1 MMNRVALGGLCLLIL
16 PALFCAAQSTTATA
30 DTLVAAVA
38 DSPEF
43 SGQDAGPAPGYTRL
57 RRGLEFY
64 QQSRWREAIAEFRRS
79 QTEAL
84 DPELKA
90 EALYW
95 IALSEISAKDYTAAI
110 RDMDQLELVAP
121 ESKRLRE
128 IPYHKG
134 RALYYLGRYEE
145 ALLLLKLYADGISAG
160 TSLLPAGSEGS
171 ARKSAALYWIGEC
184 LYAMGQLDYARD
196 VFTIVTQ
203 DYPRSAKFE
212 ASSYRLALI
221 HQKKIEEEL
230 LNLLKWSHEESL
242 KAIEEYQR
250 RERSY
255 DQALIAYQRRIA
267 DLLKDSR
274 LEDLD
279 SSNTQYRRQLM
290 EAEEQIRRLELE
302 LSNYRAGLGN
312 LSPRAAEE
320 AERQRRLEELRSSAS
335 NLADTL
341 RGYIDGNTGADGP
354 SGAGY

>member
-1 MMNRVALGGLCLLIL
+1 MMNRAFLCGLCFLVLQ
-16 PALFCAAQSTTATA
+16 AVSVTAQAGVSGAAQ
-30 DTLVAAVA
+30 DLAVE
-38 DSPEF
+38 S
-43 SGQDAGPAPGYTRL
+43 SRSPAPGYTRL

-64 QQSRWREAIAEFRRS
+64 QQSRWREAVTEFRRA
-79 QTEAL
+79 QDEAV
-84 DPELKA
+84 DSELKA

-95 IALSEISAKDYTAAI
+95 IALSEISAKDYSGAI
-110 RDMDQLELVAP
+110 RDMDQMELIAP
-121 ESKRLRE
+121 ESRRLQD

-145 ALLLLKLYADGISAG
+145 ALMLLKLYADQMGG
-160 TSLLPAGSEGS
+160 MPPAGSELA
-171 ARKSAALYWIGEC
+171 ARKSAAIYWIGEC

-255 DQALIAYQRRIA
+255 DQALIAYQKRIA

-274 LEDLD
+274 LADLD
-279 SSNTQYRRQLM
+279 SSNAQYRRQLM
-290 EAEEQIRRLELE
+290 EAEERIRVLELE
-302 LSNYRAGLGN
+302 LTAYRSSSGG
-312 LSPRAAEE
+312 AEE
-320 AERQRRLEELRSSAS
+320 SERRTRLEDLRSSA
-335 NLADTL
+335 LDMADTL
-341 RGYIDGNTGADGP
+341 YPYVNDSPEGD
-354 SGAGY
+354 

>member
-1 MMNRVALGGLCLLIL
+1 MINRAFLCGLFFLLL
-16 PALFCAAQSTTATA
+16 QAVNTAAQAGLA
-30 DTLVAAVA
+30 GVQAAE
-38 DSPEF
+38 SPPVLN
-43 SGQDAGPAPGYTRL
+43 PAPGYTRL

-64 QQSRWREAIAEFRRS
+64 QQGRWREAVAEFRRA
-79 QTEAL
+79 QDEAV
-84 DPELKA
+84 DSELKA

-95 IALSEISAKDYTAAI
+95 IALSEISAKDYAGAV
-110 RDMDQLELVAP
+110 RDMDQIELTVP
-121 ESKRLRE
+121 ESRRLRDV
-128 IPYHKG
+128 PYHKG

-145 ALLLLKLYADGISAG
+145 ALMLLKLYADQMGG
-160 TSLLPAGSEGS
+160 TPPAGSETA
-171 ARKSAALYWIGEC
+171 ARKSAAIYWIGEC

-221 HQKKIEEEL
+221 HQKKVEEEL

-274 LEDLD
+274 LADLD
-279 SSNTQYRRQLM
+279 SANTQYRRQLA
-290 EAEEQIRRLELE
+290 EAEERIRAL
-302 LSNYRAGLGN
+302 
-312 LSPRAAEE
+312 E
-320 AERQRRLEELRSSAS
+320 AELAGYRPGSAETGDSARKARMEEIRSSA
-335 NLADTL
+335 LDMADTL
-341 RGYIDGNTGADGP
+341 YPYINGSREGD
-354 SGAGY
+354 

>member
-1 MMNRVALGGLCLLIL
+1 MS
-16 PALFCAAQSTTATA
+16 AAQEESQ
-30 DTLVAAVA
+30 
-38 DSPEF
+38 SPE
-43 SGQDAGPAPGYTRL
+43 PAPGYIQL
-57 RRGLEFY
+57 RQGLEFY
-64 QQSRWREAIAEFRRS
+64 GQGRWREAITEFRRS
-79 QTEAL
+79 QEEAL

-95 IALSEISAKDYTAAI
+95 IALSEISARDYAGAI
-110 RDMDQLELVAP
+110 QDIEMLERISP

-128 IPYHKG
+128 VPYHKS

-145 ALLLLKLYADGISAG
+145 ALILLKLYTDSIGGS
-160 TSLLPAGSEGS
+160 SPLPAGSEAA
-171 ARKSAALYWIGEC
+171 ARKSAAFYWMGEC
-184 LYAMGQLDYARD
+184 LYAMGQLDYAREI
-196 VFTIVTQ
+196 FNIITQ

-255 DQALIAYQRRIA
+255 DQALIAYQKRIA

-279 SSNTQYRRQLM
+279 TANTQYRRQLM
-290 EAEEQIRRLELE
+290 EAEERNRQLETELMEYRGFVEPGTQSGGDAERRRRLETLK
-302 LSNYRAGLGN
+302 
-312 LSPRAAEE
+312 
-320 AERQRRLEELRSSAS
+320 SSAQK
-335 NLADTL
+335 LADTL
-341 RGYIDGNTGADGP
+341 QGYFDEASPGEE
-354 SGAGY
+354 Y

>member
-1 MMNRVALGGLCLLIL
+1 MINRASLCGLCFLIL
-16 PALFCAAQSTTATA
+16 WTVSLPAQFNAAGVSTQ
-30 DTLVAAVA
+30 AAAGV
-38 DSPEF
+38 F
-43 SGQDAGPAPGYTRL
+43 SASESSLTSRPAPGYARL
-57 RRGLEFY
+57 QRGLEFY
-64 QQSRWREAIAEFRRS
+64 QQSRWREAAAEFRRA
-79 QTEAL
+79 QDEAV
-84 DPELKA
+84 DIELKA

-95 IALSEISAKDYTAAI
+95 ISLSEISAKDYGGAV
-110 RDMDQLELVAP
+110 RDMDQLELIAP
-121 ESKRLRE
+121 ESRRLRE
-128 IPYHKG
+128 VPYHKG

-145 ALLLLKLYADGISAG
+145 ALMLLKLYADQMGG
-160 TSLLPAGSEGS
+160 MPPAGSETA

-196 VFTIVTQ
+196 IFTTVTQ

-267 DLLKDSR
+267 DLLKDSQMG
-274 LEDLD
+274 DLD

-290 EAEEQIRRLELE
+290 EAEARIQALETELARYRPPSSKSGAAGMRARLEQIK
-302 LSNYRAGLGN
+302 
-312 LSPRAAEE
+312 
-320 AERQRRLEELRSSAS
+320 SSAS
-335 NLADTL
+335 ELADSL
-341 RGYIDGNTGADGP
+341 YRYIND
-354 SGAGY
+354 AGSRREN

>member
-1 MMNRVALGGLCLLIL
+1 MQVLRSLTLMINRIPLWALSFLVLQ
-16 PALFCAAQSTTATA
+16 ALNTAAQTAEPG
-30 DTLVAAVA
+30 AALSLNPAVE
-38 DSPEF
+38 S
-43 SGQDAGPAPGYTRL
+43 SSVSRPAPGYIRL

-64 QQSRWREAIAEFRRS
+64 QQGRWREAVAELHRARD
-79 QTEAL
+79 EAV
-84 DPELKA
+84 DSELKA

-95 IALSEISAKDYTAAI
+95 IALSEISARDYVGAI
-110 RDMDQLELVAP
+110 RDMDQLELSAP
-121 ESKRLRE
+121 ESQRLRE
-128 IPYHKG
+128 VPYHKG

-145 ALLLLKLYADGISAG
+145 ALMLLKLYADQIGG
-160 TSLLPAGSEGS
+160 LPPVGSEMA

-196 VFTIVTQ
+196 IFTAVTQ

-255 DQALIAYQRRIA
+255 DQALIAYQKRIA

-274 LEDLD
+274 LADLD
-279 SSNTQYRRQLM
+279 SANTQYRRQLA
-290 EAEEQIRRLELE
+290 EAEERIRILEEE
-302 LSNYRAGLGN
+302 LAKY
-312 LSPRAAEE
+312 SPRAGEE
-320 AERQRRLEELRSSAS
+320 SRRIRLEGIRSSALD
-335 NLADTL
+335 LADTL
-341 RGYIDGNTGADGP
+341 YHYLGG
-354 SGAGY
+354 SGEED

>member
-1 MMNRVALGGLCLLIL
+1 MKKAARLSLWGVIFLVL
-16 PALFCAAQSTTATA
+16 PAVFSAAQSAVQIAGNGA
-30 DTLVAAVA
+30 DAQVAAA
-38 DSPEF
+38 SE
-43 SGQDAGPAPGYTRL
+43 GTTPAPGYTRL

-64 QQSRWREAIAEFRRS
+64 QQGRWREAITELRRS
-79 QTEAL
+79 QTEAV

-95 IALSEISAKDYTAAI
+95 ISLSEISAKDYVGAV
-110 RDMDQLELVAP
+110 RDMDQLEITAP
-121 ESKRLRE
+121 DSKRLRE

-145 ALLLLKLYADGISAG
+145 SLLLLKLYAD
-160 TSLLPAGSEGS
+160 SLGGASLPPAGSEGA

-255 DQALIAYQRRIA
+255 DQALIAYQKRIA
-267 DLLKDSR
+267 ELLKDSR

-279 SSNTQYRRQLM
+279 SSNAQYRRQLL
-290 EAEEQIRRLELE
+290 EAEERVNLLEEE
-302 LSNYRAGLGN
+302 LQRYRAGMGPAASGIPVPVGEERRTRLEDVK
-312 LSPRAAEE
+312 SSAAELSDILNRYLNE
-320 AERQRRLEELRSSAS
+320 STSSA
-335 NLADTL
+335 TE
-341 RGYIDGNTGADGP
+341 GY
-354 SGAGY
+354 

>member
-1 MMNRVALGGLCLLIL
+1 MMKRAVLFPLCGLCLLLL
-16 PALFCAAQSTTATA
+16 PAAWCGAQVVEVDALLTA
-30 DTLVAAVA
+30 V
-38 DSPEF
+38 
-43 SGQDAGPAPGYTRL
+43 SGVQEEATGAAPGYTRL

-64 QQSRWREAIAEFRRS
+64 QQSRWREAIAELRRS
-79 QTEAL
+79 QEEAL

-95 IALSEISAKDYTAAI
+95 IALSEISARDYAGAVQDIDT
-110 RDMDQLELVAP
+110 LERIAP

-128 IPYHKG
+128 VPYHKG

-145 ALLLLKLYADGISAG
+145 ALLLLKLYADGIG
-160 TSLLPAGSEGS
+160 GGSLLPADSEAA
-171 ARKSAALYWIGEC
+171 ARKSASFYWMGEC
-184 LYAMGQLDYARD
+184 LYAMGQLDYAREI
-196 VFTIVTQ
+196 FSIVTQ

-255 DQALIAYQRRIA
+255 DQALIAYQKRIA
-267 DLLKDSR
+267 ELLKDTR

-279 SSNTQYRRQLM
+279 TANAQYRRQLA
-290 EAEEQIRRLELE
+290 EAEERIRQLETELLE
-302 LSNYRAGLGN
+302 YRSFVGTGVQ
-312 LSPRAAEE
+312 SGEE
-320 AERQRRLEELRSSAS
+320 AERRRRLEDIRSSAS
-335 NLADTL
+335 ELADTL
-341 RGYIDGNTGADGP
+341 RGYIDPAS
-354 SGAGY
+354 SGEGY

>member
-1 MMNRVALGGLCLLIL
+1 MINRLIPLWVLGFLVLQALNV
-16 PALFCAAQSTTATA
+16 AAQAGGIGLGATA
-30 DTLVAAVA
+30 NLNSASES
-38 DSPEF
+38 SPA
-43 SGQDAGPAPGYTRL
+43 SRPAPGYTRL

-64 QQSRWREAIAEFRRS
+64 QQSRWREAVAELRRA
-79 QTEAL
+79 QDEAL
-84 DPELKA
+84 DIELKA

-95 IALSEISAKDYTAAI
+95 IALSEISAKDYAGAV
-110 RDMDQLELVAP
+110 RDMDQLELIAP
-121 ESKRLRE
+121 ESRRLRE

-145 ALLLLKLYADGISAG
+145 ALMLLKLYADQIGG
-160 TSLLPAGSEGS
+160 NSLPPAGSEMA

-196 VFTIVTQ
+196 IFTTVTQ

-255 DQALIAYQRRIA
+255 DQALIAYQKRIA

-274 LEDLD
+274 LADLD
-279 SSNTQYRRQLM
+279 SANTQYRRQLA
-290 EAEEQIRRLELE
+290 EAEERIRVLEEELSKYRPSFGSFGEETRRVRLEGI
-302 LSNYRAGLGN
+302 RA
-312 LSPRAAEE
+312 
-320 AERQRRLEELRSSAS
+320 SALD
-335 NLADTL
+335 LADIL
-341 RGYIDGNTGADGP
+341 YRYVG
-354 SGAGY
+354 GAGEEE

>member
-1 MMNRVALGGLCLLIL
+1 MMNRLWPLWALCFLSFQ
-16 PALFCAAQSTTATA
+16 ALSAAAQTGGAGLS
-30 DTLVAAVA
+30 AAA
-38 DSPEF
+38 SLNPAE
-43 SGQDAGPAPGYTRL
+43 SSQSSRPAPGYTRL

-64 QQSRWREAIAEFRRS
+64 QQGRWREAVAEFRRA
-79 QTEAL
+79 QDEAL
-84 DPELKA
+84 DSELKA

-95 IALSEISAKDYTAAI
+95 ISLSEISAKDYAGAM
-110 RDMDQLELVAP
+110 RDMDQLELIAP
-121 ESKRLRE
+121 ESRRLRE

-145 ALLLLKLYADGISAG
+145 ALMLLKLYADQMGG
-160 TSLLPAGSEGS
+160 NSLPPAGSETA

-196 VFTIVTQ
+196 IFTTVTQ

-255 DQALIAYQRRIA
+255 DQALIAYQKRIA

-274 LEDLD
+274 LADLD
-279 SSNTQYRRQLM
+279 SSNTQYRRQLA
-290 EAEEQIRRLELE
+290 EAEERIRELE
-302 LSNYRAGLGN
+302 EELARYRSPLGGA
-312 LSPRAAEE
+312 REGT
-320 AERQRRLEELRSSAS
+320 RRTRLEELRSSAS
-335 NLADTL
+335 DMADTL
-341 RGYIDGNTGADGP
+341 YEFIEKDESWGED
-354 SGAGY
+354 

>member
-1 MMNRVALGGLCLLIL
+1 MIHRRPLCVLCFLALLVLN
-16 PALFCAAQSTTATA
+16 AAAQTSG
-30 DTLVAAVA
+30 LSAAA
-38 DSPEF
+38 GQGLPE
-43 SGQDAGPAPGYTRL
+43 SSQGSRPAPGYARL

-64 QQSRWREAIAEFRRS
+64 QQGRWREAAAEFRRA
-79 QTEAL
+79 QDEAL
-84 DPELKA
+84 DSELKA

-95 IALSEISAKDYTAAI
+95 IALSGISAKDYAGAV
-110 RDMDQLELVAP
+110 RDMDQLELIAP

-128 IPYHKG
+128 VPYHKG

-145 ALLLLKLYADGISAG
+145 ALMLLKLYADQMGG
-160 TSLLPAGSEGS
+160 LPPAGSETA

-196 VFTIVTQ
+196 IFTTVTQ

-255 DQALIAYQRRIA
+255 DQALIAYQKRIA

-274 LEDLD
+274 LADLD
-279 SSNTQYRRQLM
+279 SSNTQYRRQLA
-290 EAEEQIRRLELE
+290 EAEERIRALEEE
-302 LSNYRAGLGN
+302 LAKYR
-312 LSPRAAEE
+312 SPAPGSGGE
-320 AERQRRLEELRSSAS
+320 ARRGRLEEIRSSAS
-335 NLADTL
+335 DMADTL
-341 RGYIDGNTGADGP
+341 YNFINRDESWEDN
-354 SGAGY
+354 

>member
-1 MMNRVALGGLCLLIL
+1 MMKRAALFPLCGLCFFLL
-16 PALFCAAQSTTATA
+16 PAAWCGAQSAIVEEDVRLAAVSAAQ
-30 DTLVAAVA
+30 
-38 DSPEF
+38 EE
-43 SGQDAGPAPGYTRL
+43 GPAPGYTRL

-79 QTEAL
+79 KEEAE

-95 IALSEISAKDYTAAI
+95 IALSEISAKDYAGAVQDI
-110 RDMDQLELVAP
+110 DALERVAP

-128 IPYHKG
+128 VPYHKG

-145 ALLLLKLYADGISAG
+145 ALLLLKLYADGIG
-160 TSLLPAGSEGS
+160 EGSLLPAASEAA
-171 ARKSAALYWIGEC
+171 ARKSAAFYWMGEC
-184 LYAMGQLDYARD
+184 LYAMGQLDYARE
-196 VFTIVTQ
+196 VFSIVTQ

-255 DQALIAYQRRIA
+255 DQALIAYQKRIA
-267 DLLKDSR
+267 ELLKDSR

-279 SSNTQYRRQLM
+279 TANAQYRRQLADAEDRIRQLETELLEYRGLAGPGAQPGEDAERRRRM
-290 EAEEQIRRLELE
+290 EAV
-302 LSNYRAGLGN
+302 
-312 LSPRAAEE
+312 
-320 AERQRRLEELRSSAS
+320 RSSARELVDS
-335 NLADTL
+335 L
-341 RGYIDGNTGADGP
+341 RPYVEGASPGEGY
-354 SGAGY
+354 

>member
-1 MMNRVALGGLCLLIL
+1 MMNRAALFPLWGFCLLIL
-16 PALFCAAQSTTATA
+16 PAFLCAAQSAVGEA
-30 DTLVAAVA
+30 DSQIAAA
-38 DSPEF
+38 DSP
-43 SGQDAGPAPGYTRL
+43 GQGAAVPAPGYTRL
-57 RRGLEFY
+57 RKGLEYY
-64 QQSRWREAIAEFRRS
+64 QQGRWRESIAELRRS
-79 QTEAL
+79 QAEAI

-95 IALSEISAKDYTAAI
+95 IALAEISAKDYAGAI
-110 RDMDQLELVAP
+110 QDMDRLELSAP

-134 RALYYLGRYEE
+134 RALYYMGRYEE
-145 ALLLLKLYADGISAG
+145 ALLLLKLYADSIGGNA
-160 TSLLPAGSEGS
+160 LLPAGSEGA
-171 ARKSAALYWIGEC
+171 ARKSAALYWIGES

-242 KAIEEYQR
+242 KSIEEYQR

-255 DQALIAYQRRIA
+255 DQALIAYQKRIA
-267 DLLKDSR
+267 ELLKESR

-279 SSNTQYRRQLM
+279 SSNIQYRRQLM
-290 EAEEQIRRLELE
+290 DAEDRIRQLELE
-302 LSNYRAGLGN
+302 LSNYRGT
-312 LSPRAAEE
+312 SPLPSGD
-320 AERQRRLEELRSSAS
+320 AERRKRLEEIRSSAS
-335 NLADTL
+335 NLADNL
-341 RGYIDGNTGADGP
+341 QRFLEGGAP
-354 SGAGY
+354 AGEGR

>member
-1 MMNRVALGGLCLLIL
+1 MMKRAALFPLCGLCLLL
-16 PALFCAAQSTTATA
+16 MPAAWCGAQSVAVDVAVSSTA
-30 DTLVAAVA
+30 VSSAAV
-38 DSPEF
+38 STPEE
-43 SGQDAGPAPGYTRL
+43 GPRPAPGYTRL

-64 QQSRWREAIAEFRRS
+64 QQGRWREAIAELRRA
-79 QTEAL
+79 QTEAV

-95 IALSEISAKDYTAAI
+95 IALSEISARDYAGAVQDIDT
-110 RDMDQLELVAP
+110 LELVAP

-145 ALLLLKLYADGISAG
+145 ALLLLKLYADGIAG
-160 TSLLPAGSEGS
+160 TSLLPADSEGA
-171 ARKSAALYWIGEC
+171 ARKSAALYWMGEC
-184 LYAMGQLDYARD
+184 LYAMGQLDYAREI
-196 VFTIVTQ
+196 FSIVTQ

-255 DQALIAYQRRIA
+255 DQALIAYQKRIA
-267 DLLKDSR
+267 ELLKDSR

-279 SSNTQYRRQLM
+279 SSNAQYRRQLM
-290 EAEEQIRRLELE
+290 EAEERIRQLETELLDYRSFVGTGAQSAGDAERRGRLE
-302 LSNYRAGLGN
+302 AI
-312 LSPRAAEE
+312 
-320 AERQRRLEELRSSAS
+320 RSSAS
-335 NLADTL
+335 ELADTL
-341 RGYIDGNTGADGP
+341 RGYIEGGSSPEA
-354 SGAGY
+354 Y

>member
-1 MMNRVALGGLCLLIL
+1 MMNRAALGGLCFLIL
-16 PALFCAAQSTTATA
+16 PVVFCAAQSTTITA
-30 DTLVAAVA
+30 DTLAAATA
-38 DSPEF
+38 DSPGPEF
-43 SGQDAGPAPGYTRL
+43 PGQGTGPAPGYSRL

-64 QQSRWREAIAEFRRS
+64 QQSRWREAVAEFRRS

-95 IALSEISAKDYTAAI
+95 IALSEISAKDYTGAI
-110 RDMDQLELVAP
+110 RDMDQLEQLAP

-145 ALLLLKLYADGISAG
+145 ALLLLKLYADGIGGNA
-160 TSLLPAGSEGS
+160 LLPAGSEGA

-196 VFTIVTQ
+196 VFTLVTQ

-279 SSNTQYRRQLM
+279 SSNIQYRRQLM
-290 EAEEQIRRLELE
+290 EAEERIRRLEAE
-302 LSNYRAGLGN
+302 LSNYRAGLGG
-312 LSPRAAEE
+312 SDFQTAGE

-341 RGYIDGNTGADGP
+341 EGYIDGDAP

>member
-1 MMNRVALGGLCLLIL
+1 MINRASLCGLCFLIL
-16 PALFCAAQSTTATA
+16 RTVSLPAQFNAAGVNAQ
-30 DTLVAAVA
+30 AAA
-38 DSPEF
+38 AANLYPDSESPPD
-43 SGQDAGPAPGYTRL
+43 SRAAPGYTRL

-64 QQSRWREAIAEFRRS
+64 QQGRWREAAAELRRA
-79 QTEAL
+79 QDEAVDL
-84 DPELKA
+84 ELKA

-95 IALSEISAKDYTAAI
+95 ISLSEISARDYAGAV
-110 RDMDQLELVAP
+110 RDMDQLELIAP
-121 ESKRLRE
+121 ESRRLRE
-128 IPYHKG
+128 VPYHKG

-145 ALLLLKLYADGISAG
+145 ALMLLKLYSDRMGGIP
-160 TSLLPAGSEGS
+160 PAGSETA

-196 VFTIVTQ
+196 IFTTVTQ

-221 HQKKIEEEL
+221 HQKKVEEEL

-255 DQALIAYQRRIA
+255 DQALIAYQKRIA
-267 DLLKDSR
+267 DLLKDSG

-290 EAEEQIRRLELE
+290 EAEARIQALETELARHRPPGESGEGGKRDRLE
-302 LSNYRAGLGN
+302 
-312 LSPRAAEE
+312 
-320 AERQRRLEELRSSAS
+320 QVKSSAS
-335 NLADTL
+335 ELADSL
-341 RGYIDGNTGADGP
+341 YRYISDTGSWGED
-354 SGAGY
+354 

>member
-1 MMNRVALGGLCLLIL
+1 MMNRVAIPLWCFLVLQAASS
-16 PALFCAAQSTTATA
+16 PAQPLAVESWAADPAVTAAEYPAAQR
-30 DTLVAAVA
+30 
-38 DSPEF
+38 
-43 SGQDAGPAPGYTRL
+43 PAPGYTRL
-57 RRGLEFY
+57 RRGLDFY
-64 QQSRWREAIAEFRRS
+64 QQGRWREAVAEFRRA
-79 QTEAL
+79 QTEAV
-84 DPELKA
+84 DSELKA

-95 IALSEISAKDYTAAI
+95 IALSEISAKDYGGAI
-110 RDMDQLELVAP
+110 RDMDQLELTSP
-121 ESKRLRE
+121 ESRRLRD

-145 ALLLLKLYADGISAG
+145 ALMLLKLYADSMGG
-160 TSLLPAGSEGS
+160 NSLLPAGSEMA

-196 VFTIVTQ
+196 LFTAVTQ

-255 DQALIAYQRRIA
+255 DQALIAYQKRIA
-267 DLLKDSR
+267 DLLKDTG

-290 EAEEQIRRLELE
+290 EAEERIRKLETELAVYRSAGASGASGDGEKRDRLE
-302 LSNYRAGLGN
+302 R
-312 LSPRAAEE
+312 
-320 AERQRRLEELRSSAS
+320 LRSSALE
-335 NLADTL
+335 LADTL
-341 RGYIDGNTGADGP
+341 NRYIDGTEE
-354 SGAGY
+354 

>member
-1 MMNRVALGGLCLLIL
+1 MMKRAARYGLYFFLMPVIWCG
-16 PALFCAAQSTTATA
+16 AQSAVIETDARLVIVSA
-30 DTLVAAVA
+30 DQEE
-38 DSPEF
+38 SQGPR
-43 SGQDAGPAPGYTRL
+43 PAPGYTRL
-57 RRGLEFY
+57 RRGLDFY
-64 QQSRWREAIAEFRRS
+64 QQSRWREAITELRRS
-79 QTEAL
+79 QEEAV

-95 IALSEISAKDYTAAI
+95 IALSEISAKDYAGAVQDIDT
-110 RDMDQLELVAP
+110 LELVAP

-128 IPYHKG
+128 VPYHKG

-145 ALLLLKLYADGISAG
+145 ALLLLKLYADGIG
-160 TSLLPAGSEGS
+160 GGSLLPAASEEA
-171 ARKSAALYWIGEC
+171 ARKSAAFYWMGEC
-184 LYAMGQLDYARD
+184 LYAMGQLDYAREI
-196 VFTIVTQ
+196 FSIVTQ

-255 DQALIAYQRRIA
+255 DQALIAYQKRIA
-267 DLLKDSR
+267 ELLKDSR

-290 EAEEQIRRLELE
+290 EAEERIRQLEMELLDYHVRMGTQSGDDAGRRTRLE
-302 LSNYRAGLGN
+302 RI
-312 LSPRAAEE
+312 RT
-320 AERQRRLEELRSSAS
+320 SAQE
-335 NLADTL
+335 LADTL
-341 RGYIDGNTGADGP
+341 RGYIDGVSPGER
-354 SGAGY
+354 Y

>member
-1 MMNRVALGGLCLLIL
+1 MMNRAALGAFCFLVL
-16 PALFCAAQSTTATA
+16 PALFCAAQAPAA
-30 DTLVAAVA
+30 DTRLSALR
-38 DSPEF
+38 EF
-43 SGQDAGPAPGYTRL
+43 PAGESAPAPGYTRL

-64 QQSRWREAIAEFRRS
+64 RQSRWREAVTELRRS
-79 QTEAL
+79 QAEAL

-95 IALSEISAKDYTAAI
+95 IALSELSARDYAGAI

-145 ALLLLKLYADGISAG
+145 SLLLLKLYADGIG
-160 TSLLPAGSEGS
+160 GGSLLPAGSEGS
-171 ARKSAALYWIGEC
+171 ARKSAALYWIGES

-290 EAEEQIRRLELE
+290 EAEERIRQLELE
-302 LSNYRAGLGN
+302 LSHYRTGLGDAGAR
-312 LSPRAAEE
+312 SSGE
-320 AERQRRLEELRSSAS
+320 AEHRRRLEELRSSAS
-335 NLADTL
+335 DLADTL
-341 RGYIDGNTGADGP
+341 QGYIEGGSPPRPGL
-354 SGAGY
+354 